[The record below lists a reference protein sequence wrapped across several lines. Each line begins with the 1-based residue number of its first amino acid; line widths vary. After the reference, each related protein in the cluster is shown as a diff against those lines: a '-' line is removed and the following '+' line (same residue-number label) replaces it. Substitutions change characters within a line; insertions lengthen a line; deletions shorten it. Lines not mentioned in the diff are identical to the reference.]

1 MLKTLQNVLLIS
13 EVSMPRNPEK
23 IKKEGYLEEK
33 FHYFH
38 LKDTAGQERD
48 FHFHEFDKIVI
59 LLSGQVDYAVENDVY
74 SLKPWDVLLV
84 RHHCIH
90 KAIIDKSKPYERI
103 IIYLNEA
110 YFSSVL
116 PDADIT
122 ACFSLADIEGRRLLS
137 PAPKEKKEIRGLLN
151 SVERYSSLPSMRE
164 ALMIQ
169 FLIMLGQL
177 SSAGESEAGY
187 KSNEKIDATLSY
199 INENFSK
206 ELSVDELASRVYLS
220 RYHFMR
226 LFRQATGSS
235 VHSYVRQKRLLN
247 ASRLIREGM
256 AAQDAAALSGY
267 DDYSAFYRAFR
278 ESFGIAPGKLK
289 K

>member
-256 AAQDAAALSGY
+256 AAQDAASLSGY